1 MAAVRRRARD
11 PERGAVRAADA
22 DPVKAL
28 AALVGIV
35 ALGAPAPARV
45 QVVAKEYSFGLSRTV
60 VRSGPAVVQLANFG
74 EDPHDLRLQR
84 VGARHVAGLGV
95 VAPGGRAELS
105 LNLPPGRYSL
115 WCSVANHRAL
125 GMRAVL
131 VVKPR

>member
-1 MAAVRRRARD
+1 
-11 PERGAVRAADA
+11 VRAL
-22 DPVKAL
+22 AL
-28 AALVGIV
+28 LAGVV
-35 ALGAPAPARV
+35 VLGAPAPTRV

-74 EDPHDLRLQR
+74 QDPHDLRLQR
-84 VGARHVAGLGV
+84 AGARHIAGLGV
-95 VAPGGRAELS
+95 VPPGGRAELS